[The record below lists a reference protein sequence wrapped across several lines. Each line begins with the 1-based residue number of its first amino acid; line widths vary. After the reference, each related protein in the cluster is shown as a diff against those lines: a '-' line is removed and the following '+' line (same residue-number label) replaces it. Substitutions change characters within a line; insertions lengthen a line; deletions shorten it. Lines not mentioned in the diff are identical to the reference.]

1 MTTTVNPGLAPVRER
16 LGNGVTVLVKE
27 SRAQPAVTVSAT
39 MSAGSI
45 CDPPGAE
52 GLAHLLSRLL
62 DRGAGT
68 RTADEVADILDLR
81 GVSPIIGVTRHATTV
96 TCDCLAEDIETVL
109 ETVCDMLRAPS
120 CSEEEIDT
128 SRGRL
133 LTQLRQDEDSPAT
146 RALEAVMTLLY
157 GEEHPYGRRPKG
169 SAATVEGI
177 DRRQLLDFHA
187 EWFAPDRLTLVL
199 VGDIG
204 VSAAVAA
211 VTRVCGEWARLGGL
225 APPLSPPQAQPRRRL
240 VIPMPA
246 KAQVDIVYGFT
257 TIPRSDP
264 AFHAYWIMNNVLG
277 QYGIGGRL
285 GRRIRERQGMAYYAG
300 SIFEASHIAGPLF
313 VRAGVNAD
321 NVDRAIASIDA
332 EVAGLAR
339 DGVTD
344 EELTNAKRYL
354 VGSIPRS
361 LETNAGIAR
370 FLQTSEQFD
379 LGLDYDSRLPG
390 LVHAVSAGD
399 VAEVARRTLVPDRA
413 AIVIAGPYEESC
425 GSMQK

>member
-1 MTTTVNPGLAPVRER
+1 MTATPAAGLGPVRER
-16 LGNGVTVLVKE
+16 LANGVTLVVQE
-27 SRAQPAVTVSAT
+27 THAQPAVTISAS
-39 MSAGSI
+39 MSAGSL
-45 CDPPGAE
+45 CDPPGVE
-52 GLAHLLSRLL
+52 GLAQLLSRLL
-62 DRGAGT
+62 DRDAGT

-81 GVSPIIGVTRHATTV
+81 GVSPLISVTRHATTV
-96 TCDCLAEDIETVL
+96 TCDCLAEDVETVL
-109 ETVCDMLRAPS
+109 EIVCDMLRAPS
-120 CSEEEIDT
+120 CPPDEIDT
-128 SRGRL
+128 RRGQL
-133 LTQLRQDEDSPAT
+133 LTKLRQDEDSPST
-146 RALEAVMTLLY
+146 RALEAVMTQLY
-157 GEEHPYGRRPKG
+157 GEDHPYGRRPKG

-177 DRRQLLDFHA
+177 DRPQLLDFHA
-187 EWFAPDRLTLVL
+187 AWFAPDRLTLVL

-211 VTRVCGEWARLGGL
+211 VTRVCGAWTSRGALV
-225 APPLSPPQAQPRRRL
+225 PPLSPPAAQTRRRL

-246 KAQVDIVYGFT
+246 KAQADIVYGFT
-257 TIPRSDP
+257 TILRSDP
-264 AFHAYWIMNNVLG
+264 AFHAYWIMNTVLG

-285 GRRIRERQGMAYYAG
+285 GRSIRERQGMAYYIG
-300 SIFEASHIAGPLF
+300 SMFEASHIAGPLL
-313 VRAGVNAD
+313 VRAGVSAD

-361 LETNAGIAR
+361 LKTNVGIAR

-390 LVHAVSAGD
+390 YLQAVTADD
-399 VAEVARRTLVPDRA
+399 VAEAARRTLVPERA
-413 AIVIAGPYEESC
+413 AIVIAGPYEES
-425 GSMQK
+425 

>member
-1 MTTTVNPGLAPVRER
+1 MTATSAPGLAPVRTR
-16 LGNGVTVLVKE
+16 LANGVTVLVKE
-27 SRAQPAVTVSAT
+27 ARAQPAVTVSAT

-52 GLAHLLSRLL
+52 GIAHLLSRLL

-68 RTADEVADILDLR
+68 RTADDVADILDLR
-81 GVSPIIGVTRHATTV
+81 GVSPIISVTRHATTV
-96 TCDCLAEDIETVL
+96 TCDCLAEDVETVL

-120 CSEEEIDT
+120 CPEEEIDAR
-128 SRGRL
+128 RGQL
-133 LTQLRQDEDSPAT
+133 LTELRQDEDSPST
-146 RALEAVMTLLY
+146 RALEAMMRLLY
-157 GEEHPYGRRPKG
+157 GEDHPYGRRPKG

-177 DRRQLLDFHA
+177 NRRQLLDFHA
-187 EWFAPDRLTLVL
+187 VWFAPDRLTLAL

-204 VSAAVAA
+204 VSAAVATVLRA
-211 VTRVCGEWARLGGL
+211 CGTWASRGAPPPPL
-225 APPLSPPQAQPRRRL
+225 APPPAQTRRRL
-240 VIPMPA
+240 VIPMLA
-246 KAQVDIVYGFT
+246 KAQADIVYGFT

-285 GRRIRERQGMAYYAG
+285 GRSIRERQGMAYYAG
-300 SIFEASHIAGPLF
+300 SMFEASHIAGPLY

-332 EVAGLAR
+332 EVADLAR

-344 EELTNAKRYL
+344 EELTNAKRYV

-390 LVHAVSAGD
+390 LVQAVTAGD
-399 VAEVARRTLVPDRA
+399 VAEAARRTLVTGRA
-413 AIVIAGPYEESC
+413 AIVIAGPYEES
-425 GSMQK
+425 